1 MKISYKVLKSYIPNI
16 KSPEEVAKDLV
27 VHTAEVED
35 IVYEWENLKDVFI
48 WKIKSSKSHPDSE
61 KLNCTVV
68 EVNWQDL
75 QIVCWASNVKEGL
88 KVPVALVWAK
98 LAPDFVIE
106 KVKIRGETSEWMIC
120 SADEL
125 WLVKERQE
133 WILELP
139 ENAPLNLNFREY
151 LSKNDVILEID
162 NKAINHRPDL
172 FSHIWIIR
180 EIYAINWEKFE
191 YNYVKKDF
199 SKLPSLW
206 IKNEIPE
213 VVSRYIWVKVEN
225 VANIESPEYIKQVLW
240 ASEVSSKGLLVDLT
254 NYSLYLYGQPTHCFD
269 ADKIEWNI
277 TIRFAKDKE
286 KFVALND
293 NEYELTSN
301 DIVIADDKKVLAL
314 GWVIWWK
321 SSSVTDNTKSIVIE
335 SANFDQAVV
344 RKTGKRLWIRTDA
357 LNLYEKDLVD
367 ELQIYGASLI
377 VEELEKNLGNVK
389 VVAFDDLWN

>member
-1 MKISYKVLKSYIPNI
+1 
-16 KSPEEVAKDLV
+16 
-27 VHTAEVED
+27 
-35 IVYEWENLKDVFI
+35 
-48 WKIKSSKSHPDSE
+48 
-61 KLNCTVV
+61 
-68 EVNWQDL
+68 
-75 QIVCWASNVKEGL
+75 
-88 KVPVALVWAK
+88 
-98 LAPDFVIE
+98 
-106 KVKIRGETSEWMIC
+106 
-120 SADEL
+120 
-125 WLVKERQE
+125 
-133 WILELP
+133 
-139 ENAPLNLNFREY
+139 
-151 LSKNDVILEID
+151 
-162 NKAINHRPDL
+162 L